1 MLRVGL
7 ISDTHGLLRPE
18 VKAFLS
24 GSNFIVHGG
33 DIGDPAILDELH
45 ALAPVT
51 VVRGNNDR
59 GAWAERLAE
68 TEWLTV
74 GEIVIVA
81 IHDLSQLDIDLQ
93 AAGVHVVVSGHS
105 HQPRVERRS
114 GVLFV
119 NPGSPGPR
127 RFKLPIAAGEL
138 IVQGTEVRARTVE
151 F

>member
-1 MLRVGL
+1 MLRIGL
-7 ISDTHGLLRPE
+7 IADTHGLLRPE
-18 VKAFLS
+18 VKAFLA
-24 GSNFIVHGG
+24 GSDFIVHGG
-33 DIGDPAILDELH
+33 DLCEPAILDQLR

-51 VVRGNNDR
+51 AVRGNNDR
-59 GAWAERLAE
+59 GAWAERLAD
-68 TEWLTV
+68 TEWLQV

-81 IHDLSQLDIDLQ
+81 IHDLSQLDIDPR

-105 HQPRVERRS
+105 HQPLVERRD

-138 IVQGTEVRARTVE
+138 IVRGAEVTARIVE